1 MEFKKGQRRLKEKSI
16 TFWELVLMNVSAL
29 YGIRWIAKS
38 TSDSFGLGLGAIPM
52 WIIFMLIFFVPQALM
67 CAELATA
74 YPTDGGL
81 NDWVKIAF
89 GTKIWIFSILDAL
102 DGTYFLVCIFS
113 DIFLNQFYL
122 HDWETRT
129 CR

>member
-1 MEFKKGQRRLKEKSI
+1 MKEKKYYI
-16 TFWELVLMNVSAL
+16 LGTCAYECICPLMESAGL
-29 YGIRWIAKS
+29 QNQ

-89 GTKIWIFSILDAL
+89 GTKYGFLVSWMHWTALIFWYASFLTFFSINF
-102 DGTYFLVCIFS
+102 TYMIGKPDLQITK
-113 DIFLNQFYL
+113 Y
-122 HDWETRT
+122 
-129 CR
+129 